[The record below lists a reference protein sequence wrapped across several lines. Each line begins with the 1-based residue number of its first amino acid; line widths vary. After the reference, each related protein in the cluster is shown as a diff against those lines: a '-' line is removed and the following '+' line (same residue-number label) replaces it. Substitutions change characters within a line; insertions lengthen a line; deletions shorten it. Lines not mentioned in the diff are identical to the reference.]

1 MSETTIESRIKK
13 SGEIARLMFSR
24 NADESKEKPE
34 KGKLDFTV
42 MINPENISR
51 ALSMQATSNN
61 SAKSKNKGDAY
72 SCHPET
78 ISFTFYL
85 DRTNVVPKSQ
95 TRHDA
100 QSVDEMIKEFLE
112 VVYKTSSGKPVQ
124 SVAIQYG
131 AHLWTVRTNS
141 ITIEHSLFSKEGET
155 LRAKVVCSF
164 VTIID
169 DAAKPNPPRKK
180 PKKPNNPTETI
191 PLCPP
196 CVCPPNTVES
206 ARESNHDTLYTSSE
220 ANYSTIDGREI
231 KV

>member
-95 TRHDA
+95 TRHDT
-100 QSVDEMIKEFLE
+100 QSVDEMIKDFLE

-131 AHLWTVRTNS
+131 AHFWTVRANS
-141 ITIEHSLFSKEGET
+141 ITIEYSLFSKGGET
-155 LRAKVVCSF
+155 LRAKIACTF
-164 VTIID
+164 ATIID
-169 DAAKPNPPRKK
+169 DASKPNPPRKK
-180 PKKPNNPTETI
+180 RKKTTATQPSN
-191 PLCPP
+191 
-196 CVCPPNTVES
+196 CVCECPPNTVES
-206 ARESNHDTLYTSSE
+206 ARESDQDTLYTSSE
-220 ANYSTIDGREI
+220 ANYSTNDGREI